1 MQFKD
6 ISRTP
11 VLSLLA
17 IGFSVVSCISV
28 DKSLGSQF
36 IPDDEKLQVHTVTFP
51 LPLELKMADS
61 LQAQSSSTALLGAFR
76 SAELGETHFGTAANI
91 SPILGGTIRFGKDP
105 VIKSIYFVTTIS
117 ETQVLEESQSGI
129 PQNIEVYRMM
139 KVIDT
144 ATLYNNSI
152 RPGDYDPVPLNT
164 GSATFFGGD
173 SLKIYLSNDY
183 GSLLLT
189 ATDKELDSLNLF
201 IKKFKGLYLTASA
214 PEQGLTGGRL
224 NVFSTSNANLIISYN
239 FQPEWKAGLPRKDTT
254 VVLAFAGDGYCL
266 NTSSYGSQP
275 LETAN
280 TSDMDVLP
288 VEGAAGIK
296 PYISMDAL
304 KTMLD
309 DWMEKNHYDP
319 KKILLIKGEYVLPY
333 EMPAD
338 YKQMDCYP
346 PSLYPTYHQ
355 KESSTGRMY
364 YYQPTD
370 IYTTDNPAGNIDRS
384 AMVYKGDISPTLQ
397 KMISTTRQELASDT
411 QFAYDFW
418 FIPSTRTTDMYGN
431 VTFNIEYTYYTGKI
445 NGPKAERYPTLNIV
459 YTVLQ

>member
-6 ISRTP
+6 ISRTL

-17 IGFSVVSCISV
+17 IGFLAVSCISV

-51 LPLELKMADS
+51 LPLELRMADS

-76 SAELGETHFGTAANI
+76 STELGEIHFGTAANI
-91 SPILGGTIRFGKDP
+91 SPVLGGTIKFGKDP
-105 VIKSIYFVTTIS
+105 VIKSIYFVTAIS

-144 ATLYNNSI
+144 TTLYNNSI

-173 SLKIYLSNDY
+173 SIKIYLSNDY
-183 GSLLLT
+183 GALLLT
-189 ATDKELDSLNLF
+189 ATDKELDSLDLF

-224 NVFSTSNANLIISYN
+224 NLFSAPDASLVISYN

-266 NTSSYGSQP
+266 NTSSYGSQH

-280 TSDMDVLP
+280 TSDMTVLP

-309 DWMEKNHYDP
+309 DWMEKNNYDP

-338 YKQMDCYP
+338 YKQLDRYP
-346 PSLYPTYHQ
+346 LSLYPTYHQ

-370 IYTTDNPAGNIDRS
+370 IYTADNPAGNIDRS
-384 AMVYKGDISPTLQ
+384 AMVYKGDFSSTLQ
-397 KMISTTRQELASDT
+397 KMISKTRQELASDT

-418 FIPSTRTTDMYGN
+418 FMPSTRTTDIYGN
-431 VTFNIEYTYYTGKI
+431 VTFNIEYTYYNGKI

-459 YTVLQ
+459 YTVL

>member
-6 ISRTP
+6 ISRTL

-17 IGFSVVSCISV
+17 IGFLAVSCISV

-36 IPDDEKLQVHTVTFP
+36 IPDDEKLQVYTVTFP
-51 LPLELKMADS
+51 LPLELRMADS

-76 SAELGETHFGTAANI
+76 SAELGETYFGTAANI
-91 SPILGGTIRFGKDP
+91 SPILGGTIKFGKDP

-144 ATLYNNSI
+144 TTLYNNSI

-346 PSLYPTYHQ
+346 PSLYPAYQ
-355 KESSTGRMY
+355 GESLTGRMY
-364 YYQPTD
+364 YYQPAD

-384 AMVYKGDISPTLQ
+384 AMVYKGDISFTLQ
-397 KMISTTRQELASDT
+397 KMISKTRQELASDT

-418 FIPSTRTTDMYGN
+418 FMPSTQTTDMYGN

-445 NGPKAERYPTLNIV
+445 NGPKAERYPMLNIV